1 MKVKVNKMN
10 NLEYIREIKI
20 LNLQFFNVPVYIK
33 KMMI

>member
-20 LNLQFFNVPVYIK
+20 LNHHFFNVHWYIK
-33 KMMI
+33 KLKI